1 MRDALRTLSLELQ
14 NPTGGQA
21 ATRLSSPK
29 SSATQDR
36 TGGPAAG
43 ANQDRTGGP
52 AAGANQD
59 RTGGPAAG
67 ANQDRTGG
75 QPAGAN
81 QDGIDRRGMLKC
93 MAWVGTGLVW
103 GMSGGVATSRL
114 LGQTGTAK
122 SSLSFVQISDS
133 HLGFARSPNKD
144 VAGTL
149 KETIA
154 RINALPE
161 RPAFVLHT
169 GDLTHSANPGE
180 FDAVAELL
188 KEVKTGHLLFVPG
201 EHDFDTDGN
210 NEYLKRYGRG
220 TTGSGWYSFN
230 TQGVHFIGLVNVA
243 TPKSG
248 SKDGGLGVI
257 GREQL
262 LWLQK
267 DVAGLSDST
276 PIVLFAHV
284 PLWTVYENW
293 GWGTRDSAHALA
305 LLKRFGS
312 VTVLNGHIHQV
323 MQKVEGN
330 VTFHTARSTAFPQSQ
345 PGKGTPGP
353 MRNLPAEKLKS
364 TLGLTAVS
372 YVENAGSLAIVDSTI
387 E

>member
-1 MRDALRTLSLELQ
+1 MPMRDALRTLSLELQ

-21 ATRLSSPK
+21 AT
-29 SSATQDR
+29 AT
-36 TGGPAAG
+36 
-43 ANQDRTGGP
+43 
-52 AAGANQD
+52 
-59 RTGGPAAG
+59 
-67 ANQDRTGG
+67 
-75 QPAGAN
+75 

-93 MAWVGTGLVW
+93 MAWVGTGIVW

-169 GDLTHSANPGE
+169 GDLTHSAIPGE

-210 NEYLKRYGRG
+210 TEYLKRYGRG
-220 TTGSGWYSFN
+220 TTGNGWYSFD

-243 TPKSG
+243 TSKSG

-262 LWLQK
+262 QWLQK

-276 PIVLFAHV
+276 PIVVFAHV

-312 VTVLNGHIHQV
+312 LTVLNGHIHQV

-364 TLGLTAVS
+364 TLGLTAVT
-372 YVENAGSLAIVDSTI
+372 YVENAGSLAIVDSSL